1 MSFQDIG
8 RSPGPAGGGM
18 NGVGRPTSGPSS
30 QTAPSSQAVASGVFQ
45 MNTAV
50 GTFKRL
56 VNTLGTAKDTVELRE
71 KLHKSRQYISHLA
84 KDTAQKLK
92 DASARDHSAGVSAT
106 QKISDAKLAKDFQ
119 SVLRE
124 FERAQHLAAER
135 EAAFAP
141 FESPRRG
148 GSAQLLQGG
157 GAGAAGAPSVVSLG
171 SSGGSSGS
179 ARGKRAAGSVGL
191 SSIGGG
197 GAHLAEQGEREEQ
210 RDPLLAQQRHEMA
223 VVEGELAYNEAVIE
237 EREQGIQEIQQ
248 QIVEVNEIFQDLAVL
263 VREQGGMIDDIETN
277 IEGSRAQAI
286 NANKQLTQAAK
297 SQRESS
303 SFTCWVMAVF
313 AIALFIF
320 FLIMSA

>member
-1 MSFQDIG
+1 
-8 RSPGPAGGGM
+8 M
-18 NGVGRPTSGPSS
+18 NGVGRPTSDPSS
-30 QTAPSSQAVASGVFQ
+30 QTVPSSQAVASGVFQ

-119 SVLRE
+119 AVLRE

-148 GSAQLLQGG
+148 GTAQMSAG
-157 GAGAAGAPSVVSLG
+157 GAPSVASLG

-179 ARGKRAAGSVGL
+179 GRGKRGTGSVGL
-191 SSIGGG
+191 SNFGGTG
-197 GAHLAEQGEREEQ
+197 GAQLAEQADREEQ

-263 VREQGGMIDDIETN
+263 VREQGGMIDDIEAN
-277 IEGSRAQAI
+277 IEGSRAQAV
-286 NANKQLTQAAK
+286 NANKQLTQAAR

>member
-8 RSPGPAGGGM
+8 RSSGPAGGGM

-30 QTAPSSQAVASGVFQ
+30 QTVLSSQAVASGVFQ

-119 SVLRE
+119 AVLRE

-148 GSAQLLQGG
+148 GNAQMPAG
-157 GAGAAGAPSVVSLG
+157 GAGGAPSVASLG

-179 ARGKRAAGSVGL
+179 GRGKRGAGNVGL
-191 SSIGGG
+191 SNFG
-197 GAHLAEQGEREEQ
+197 GAGGAQLAEQADREEQ

-263 VREQGGMIDDIETN
+263 VREQGGMIDDIEAN
-277 IEGSRAQAI
+277 IEGSRAQAV
-286 NANKQLTQAAK
+286 NANKQLTQAAR

-320 FLIMSA
+320 FVIMSA